1 MKKISFIIT
10 GAILSIF
17 SFFQPATVEAS
28 SNLKNAF
35 GSSSTLEQAG
45 MQSGFLL
52 TATVETMSGKII
64 TSILS
69 LLGIIFILFTIYGG
83 FLYMTASGN
92 EEKTKKALSI
102 IKQAL
107 IGLIIILAA
116 YAITYLIFKFFV

>member
-10 GAILSIF
+10 GAISIF
-17 SFFQPATVEAS
+17 SFFQPVAVKAG

-45 MQSGFLL
+45 TQSGFLL

-69 LLGIIFILFTIYGG
+69 LLGIVFILFTIYGG

-92 EEKTKKALSI
+92 EDKTKKALSI
-102 IKQAL
+102 ITQAL
-107 IGLIIILAA
+107 IGLIVILAA